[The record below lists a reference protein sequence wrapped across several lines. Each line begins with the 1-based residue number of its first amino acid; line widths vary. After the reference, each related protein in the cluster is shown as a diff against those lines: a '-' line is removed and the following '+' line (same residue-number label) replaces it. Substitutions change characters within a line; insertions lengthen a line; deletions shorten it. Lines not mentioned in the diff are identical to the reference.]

1 MRSDGV
7 PDALPSRLDLDT
19 GAPHL
24 GAAYEASWLVCVT
37 LAEHGGEEAL
47 VAFYEAVLGGADL
60 EDELHS
66 SFGWTI
72 DDLTR
77 AWQDKLRSL
86 SNGGG

>member
-1 MRSDGV
+1 MQSDGV

-19 GAPHL
+19 SAPQL

-60 EDELHS
+60 EDELRKH
-66 SFGWTI
+66 FGWTVE
-72 DDLTR
+72 DLTR
-77 AWQDKLRSL
+77 AWQDKLRSV
-86 SNGGG
+86 SGVGG